1 MRLYQFWLG
10 GILLPI
16 VPDKVKINTGSQ
28 NKELVLVDG
37 REINVL
43 KGAKLRTVEFDALL
57 PNTEYPFAQYRD
69 GFQNADYFKN
79 AIEELK
85 STNKVLSFV
94 ITRTMGLKV
103 FEYTDISCTLE
114 NYYITESC
122 ENGFDVVMHIVLKEY
137 RQYGAKFYDENNG
150 VTKERA
156 EDNAPQISGKT
167 YTVQSG
173 DSLWKIAKQYYGDGS
188 RWTEIYNA
196 NSDKISNPNKI
207 SVGMVL
213 TVN

>member
-1 MRLYQFWLG
+1 MYQFWLG
-10 GILLPI
+10 DILLP
-16 VPDKVKINTGSQ
+16 VAPEKVKINTGSQ
-28 NKELVLVDG
+28 NRELVLVDG

-57 PNTEYPFAQYRD
+57 PNIQYPFAQYKN
-69 GFQNADYFKN
+69 GFQNADYYRN

-85 STNKVLSFV
+85 NENKVISFV
-94 ITRTMGLKV
+94 ITRKMDIKV

-114 NYYITESC
+114 SYYITESC
-122 ENGFDVVMHIVLKEY
+122 ENGFDVVMHLVLKEY

-150 VTKERA
+150 VTKEREA
-156 EDNAPQISGKT
+156 DNAPQITGKT
-167 YTVQSG
+167 YTVQKG
-173 DSLWKIAKQYYGDGS
+173 DSLWKIAKMYYGDGS
-188 RWTEIYNA
+188 RWQEIYSA
-196 NSDKISNPNKI
+196 NSDKISNPNRI